1 MLCTWYVGKR
11 LMSNDERPWLRQRFL
26 LILVVTFI
34 CFYAIMFFSAM
45 QFYNL
50 GITPQG
56 QEQANQTA
64 TQIDTL
70 RQTTTWQSIF
80 VNNLSVSIVLLL
92 PAVGLIAFMIVLFN
106 TGQVLGLLAAS
117 NGIHPFTYLVATAIP
132 VGIIE
137 TMAYSVLSAE
147 MTYVLAL
154 FLSDKSLAYERLGR
168 HSWKSF
174 LVYIVVLIL
183 GAVVEIFLIRG
194 GV

>member
-1 MLCTWYVGKR
+1 
-11 LMSNDERPWLRQRFL
+11 MSEDKERPWLSQRFL
-26 LILVVTFI
+26 LIIAVTFI
-34 CFYAIMFFSAM
+34 CFYAVMYFSAV

-56 QEQANQTA
+56 QEQANTTA

-80 VNNLSVSIVLLL
+80 VNNFKVSIVLLL
-92 PAVGLIAFMIVLFN
+92 PAVGLISFMVVLFN

-117 NGIHPFTYLVATAIP
+117 NSINPFTYLVATAIP

-154 FLSDKSLAYERLGR
+154 LLSDKSLGFERLQK

-174 LVYIVVLIL
+174 LIYVGVLIL
-183 GAVVEIFLIRG
+183 GAVIEYFLIKG
-194 GV
+194 GA